1 MSNLSVEEQV
11 SANAETPVIVETP
24 AAVLEEKIYTFQPT
38 DENGRPVGG
47 AQVIKYRT
55 PEELTFKLT
64 EQNTLLIR
72 KLREQTKKARLG
84 QLDVDTIDDAAPRFQ
99 NPVEFKPRQLSYEDR
114 VKLSQDLLDP
124 EHFDSAVNTIFEA
137 STGIEAKSLNEV
149 ITGLQTDNAQIKA
162 QREVDKFIRRNPDY
176 IVCPENF
183 EAITNWM
190 VRYDLAPVETNFQK
204 AYDTLRAA
212 DVLVTSVEVI
222 PTPTYTLPEPV
233 AAPVE
238 APSVEEDHIR
248 EELPA
253 VVPEVNQTPAVVT
266 PPVVRVPSG
275 ISRANSSDAGTTR
288 SHGDEIVYEFVQ
300 KDSKG
305 IQIGEKRVFK
315 GLAAINAMPSDE
327 YKHRLLSDKT
337 FGPRVMKLEEE
348 AARKRRER
356 G

>member
-11 SANAETPVIVETP
+11 SANVETP
-24 AAVLEEKIYTFQPT
+24 ATIETPAVLEEKIYEYQPT

-47 AQVIKYRT
+47 KQVIKYRT
-55 PEELTFKLT
+55 PDELTFKLT

-84 QLDVDTIDDAAPRFQ
+84 QVDTDVIEDSAPRFQ

-137 STGIEAKSLNEV
+137 STGIQSKKLNEV
-149 ITGLQTDNAQIKA
+149 ITDLQTDNAQIKA
-162 QREVDKFIRRNPDY
+162 QREVDKFIRRNPGY

-190 VRYDLAPVETNFQK
+190 VRYDLAPVEGNFQK
-204 AYDTLRAA
+204 AYDTLKAA

-222 PTPTYTLPEPV
+222 PTPTYTFPEPV
-233 AAPVE
+233 AALVE
-238 APSVEEDHIR
+238 ATAVEEDHVR
-248 EELPA
+248 EEIPA
-253 VVPEVNQTPAVVT
+253 VAPAVT
-266 PPVVRVPSG
+266 EQPAPVVSRVPSG
-275 ISRANSSDAGTTR
+275 ISRANASDAGTPR
-288 SHGDEIVYEFVQ
+288 PIGDEIVYEFVQ
-300 KDSKG
+300 RDGKG

-315 GLAAINAMPSDE
+315 GLAAIDAMPSEE
-327 YKHRLLSDKT
+327 YKRRLLHEKG
-337 FGPRVMKLEEE
+337 FAQKVEKLEAD
-348 AARKRRER
+348 AAKKRRER